1 MIAAAILLF
10 GAGGVHLSLN
20 GRWLP
25 LAGLLDPARTQ
36 IAHPGKISAAL
47 AKAAGPRRAGDRNGP
62 ARPAEPDPLVPATAA
77 PNPPPATGS
86 LGVPSVSIPSPGQN
100 TDLTGALPRSNAK
113 IDNSGSPAA
122 QEPGRPRADLL
133 PSTIGTL
140 ALRSAALAG
149 NPAAEYE
156 IGVRFSDGR
165 GVPQNFE
172 QAAFWL
178 ARAADQGL
186 APAQYRLASLREKGQ
201 GVKKDLSEARR
212 LYSAAAQQGNGKA
225 MHNLAV
231 LYAVGLD
238 GAPDYKIASEWFRK
252 AADRGLADS
261 QYNLAILCMRGLGVE
276 QNLSEAYKWF
286 ALAAQQGDKDAGKK
300 RDEVAARLDPESL
313 AVARSAVQSWSA
325 EPEPEKAIKVEPPG
339 GDGDASS
346 PPTPSAQNK
355 PGRRP
360 GNSGP
365 A

>member
-1 MIAAAILLF
+1 
-10 GAGGVHLSLN
+10 
-20 GRWLP
+20 
-25 LAGLLDPARTQ
+25 
-36 IAHPGKISAAL
+36 
-47 AKAAGPRRAGDRNGP
+47 
-62 ARPAEPDPLVPATAA
+62 
-77 PNPPPATGS
+77 
-86 LGVPSVSIPSPGQN
+86 
-100 TDLTGALPRSNAK
+100 
-113 IDNSGSPAA
+113 
-122 QEPGRPRADLL
+122 
-133 PSTIGTL
+133 
-140 ALRSAALAG
+140 
-149 NPAAEYE
+149 
-156 IGVRFSDGR
+156 VRFSDGR

-178 ARAADQGL
+178 GRAADQGL

-252 AADRGLADS
+252 AADHGLADS
-261 QYNLAILCMRGLGVE
+261 QYNLGILCMRGLGVE
-276 QNLSEAYKWF
+276 QNLTEAYKWF
-286 ALAAQQGDKDAGKK
+286 ALAGQQGDKDAGKK

-313 AVARSAVQSWSA
+313 AAARSAVQSWSA

-339 GDGDASS
+339 GEGDASS
-346 PPTPSAQNK
+346 PSTPSAQNK

-365 A
+365 V